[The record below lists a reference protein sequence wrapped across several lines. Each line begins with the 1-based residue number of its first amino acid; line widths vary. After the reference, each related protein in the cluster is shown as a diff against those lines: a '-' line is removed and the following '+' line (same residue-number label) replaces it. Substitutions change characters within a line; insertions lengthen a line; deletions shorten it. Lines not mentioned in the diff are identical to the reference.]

1 MHQLHEGLKGTIK
14 YNGDY
19 SRPFPID
26 NGVKQGCVL
35 APTLFAIFFSMMLRE
50 VKEDLNEGIYVRFRT
65 DGSTFYLHRL
75 LARAKTLEVVVLEL
89 LFSDDCALLVH
100 IEEALQVIVNL
111 FSQATKAFGLTITL
125 KKTEVLH
132 QPNRGRRTYLLIST
146 LMDIHLT

>member
-1 MHQLHEGLKGTIK
+1 
-14 YNGDY
+14 
-19 SRPFPID
+19 
-26 NGVKQGCVL
+26 
-35 APTLFAIFFSMMLRE
+35 MMLRE

-65 DGSTFYLHRL
+65 DGSTFYLHRH

-100 IEEALQVIVNL
+100 IEEALQVIVNR
-111 FSQATKAFGLTITL
+111 FSQAAKAFGLTITL
-125 KKTEVLH
+125 NKTEVLH